1 MKKRLLLCLTT
12 MLLIAGGTLSAD
24 QTFTD
29 PDAFEA
35 AVGANADVCLG
46 FDFSGF
52 EEGQN
57 DVPLENVQP
66 FGTLSFGD
74 SGFGQGTGF
83 NFAQSITGVDTTG
96 APVTDSAF
104 IVPAQLNATI
114 TLDPNNGLLS
124 GFILPNT
131 ATVDLTFTIFDTE
144 GNVVDTVV
152 APALPDLADVQFT
165 GWANCDNIEIGRIEI
180 VTVENTLL
188 FGLFSNDTNFCF
200 IEPPVE
206 EEPTAQDCIEDVI
219 ASINDVFASASPQDQ
234 AFLTQAIYEL
244 EGSLDPTFWATEDR
258 LSSYG
263 TGFFD
268 GVFVATYFLEC
279 VEEDALV
286 EDILISIQDCLSL
299 IVQNEI
305 DFALENPYVDNNL
318 LAYSDFFESYADAYS
333 EAGFYL
339 EAVLLHFYAWL
350 FAFWA

>member
-1 MKKRLLLCLTT
+1 MKKPLFLSLAILLFTT
-12 MLLIAGGTLSAD
+12 AGSLFAD

-29 PDAFEA
+29 EASFLEFTPTADICLANDFTAFEGNDVVSNPPIEEPIVQPA
-35 AVGANADVCLG
+35 GTFSFFNGPDVFPPFGPTVVDATGDTDEDVFFIAVSGSTIV
-46 FDFSGF
+46 FDFDTSI
-52 EEGQN
+52 GQ
-57 DVPLENVQP
+57 VA
-66 FGTLSFGD
+66 
-74 SGFGQGTGF
+74 GFGFTYLSQ
-83 NFAQSITGVDTTG
+83 
-96 APVTDSAF
+96 
-104 IVPAQLNATI
+104 VPI
-114 TLDPNNGLLS
+114 D
-124 GFILPNT
+124 
-131 ATVDLTFTIFDTE
+131 FTIFDTD
-144 GNVVDTVV
+144 GNVVDSFV
-152 APALPDLADVQFT
+152 LDESIPDEVDSTEGFF
-165 GWANCDNIEIGRIEI
+165 GWVNCDNVDVGRIEFATPGFNFI
-180 VTVENTLL
+180 NP
-188 FGLFSNDTNFCF
+188 SSFCF
-200 IEPPVE
+200 NEIVE

-279 VEEDALV
+279 VGEDALV

-305 DFALENPYVDNNL
+305 DFALDNPYVDNNL

-333 EAGFYL
+333 DAGLYL